1 MKTVLTALLLLFA
14 TTMFSQKT
22 KRPESNSFIEVTAP
36 PESVADV
43 HGDTIIINPKYI
55 KYVKINDKVYKVKV
69 DVSLEEVQ
77 QSTLSI
83 SQYYQNNNPF
93 IQLAPS
99 TNNVT
104 KQQ

>member
-1 MKTVLTALLLLFA
+1 MKTALTAFLLLF
-14 TTMFSQKT
+14 TTSMFAQKT
-22 KRPESNSFIEVTAP
+22 KRPESINPFN
-36 PESVADV
+36 V

-55 KYVKINDKVYKVKV
+55 KYIKINDKVYKVKV

-93 IQLAPS
+93 IQLAPP